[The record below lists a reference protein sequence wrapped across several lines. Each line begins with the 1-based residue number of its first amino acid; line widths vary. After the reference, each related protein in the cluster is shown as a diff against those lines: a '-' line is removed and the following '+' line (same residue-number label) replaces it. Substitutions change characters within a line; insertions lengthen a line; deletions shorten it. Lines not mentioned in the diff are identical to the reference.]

1 VGETTGGKAWRAA
14 LAVVFAVVVGAILVG
29 ALLTRDGGHDVAA
42 PPPPPTSATP
52 ATPATTT
59 DPPRAPLT
67 GVVVPAGADL
77 DHPAVAIKVSDVR
90 QAHPQAGVHRA
101 DVVFV
106 EPIGLSY
113 TRIAAV
119 FHSDLPETVGPVRSV
134 RPMDAPLLG
143 PLRAVFGNSMGAP
156 WVMEYVDS
164 VADLDDLGT
173 TRVSG
178 SGAYDLDPQRPAPD
192 HVFANP
198 RVLLSLSSFTAPP
211 DPYFGY
217 ALTGD
222 RSSAESAGGPGQVVE
237 IPYGP
242 AWTVTWRFDE
252 GSGGY
257 LRSQPWGAHTT
268 TDEVQVGAV
277 NVLVLDVPSAMGK
290 IGEGGGA
297 PVPILELVHGS
308 GRLIALTGGHS
319 VTGTWSKAGV
329 NDPFVLRTDS
339 GEELLLA
346 PGNTWVELPAPSAGV
361 STH

>member
-1 VGETTGGKAWRAA
+1 MTGGKVWRAV
-14 LAVVFAVVVGAILVG
+14 LAAVFAVVAGAVLVG
-29 ALLTRDGGHDVAA
+29 VLLTRDSGSAGDPEVGPDVAV
-42 PPPPPTSATP
+42 PPPPATSAT
-52 ATPATTT
+52 AA

-67 GVVVPAGADL
+67 GLAVPAGVDL
-77 DHPAVAIKVSDVR
+77 SHPAVAIKVSDVR

-101 DVVFV
+101 DIVFV
-106 EPIGLSY
+106 EPIGPSY
-113 TRIAAV
+113 TRLAAV

-134 RPMDAPLLG
+134 RPMDAALLG

-156 WVMEYVDS
+156 WVMDYVDS

-178 SGAYDLDPQRPAPD
+178 SAAYVLDPQRPAPD

-198 RVLLSLSSFTAPP
+198 QVLLSLSQFTASPE
-211 DPYFGY
+211 PYFGY
-217 ALTGD
+217 ALGIA
-222 RSSAESAGGPGQVVE
+222 RPSAEAAGGAGQVVE

-242 AWTVTWRFDE
+242 AWTVTWTFDE
-252 GSGGY
+252 ASGGY

-268 TDEVQVGAV
+268 TDDVQVGAV

-290 IGEGGGA
+290 IGDGRGA
-297 PVPILELVHGS
+297 PVPILELVDGS
-308 GRLIALTGGHS
+308 GTLTALTGGHS

-329 NDPFVLRTDS
+329 NDPFVLRTSD
-339 GEELLLA
+339 GDELVLA

-361 STH
+361 TVR